1 MPTKSKRNSGEKA
14 TEPTSDKK
22 KEAEEPVETDDLPK
36 DGDHE
41 EDDGLNKGD
50 LLKEFFSVYKEKA
63 EKYAEMTS
71 PDEINQDMISFLK
84 SKGITGKVVSGK
96 IELDNP
102 DIKAED
108 FNEKQIAFM
117 SKHGYDT
124 SKSDDLMKFCIKNN
138 LFSKIK
144 MSDHSWVQVKDLIL
158 DPAGKFMFKDTKKAK
173 DLSDER
179 YNKTSKKDEHDE
191 A

>member
-1 MPTKSKRNSGEKA
+1 MKSKRNNGEKA
-14 TEPTSDKK
+14 TELASDKK

-41 EDDGLNKGD
+41 EDDGLNKED

-179 YNKTSKKDEHDE
+179 YNKTSKKDETDE